1 MAHIKQRQ
9 KPCAHTKQKHKH
21 MASKTN
27 HQPCA
32 KQDTNTQLMRI
43 LIRPVFTQDMT
54 SWKQQPM
61 KTQATCHTAQ
71 DITWINAADKNQTAC
86 NTTKHNTRGQKSVRP
101 SELETP
107 RSHNETEHG
116 ARVSKPSHETE
127 TQDMSAGIRTLH
139 SNMKQGTQ
147 TRESTA
153 RAHSKPHAHTKTGHY
168 GSVRALSQNLW
179 MTLDRSDR
187 TLTLIN

>member
-1 MAHIKQRQ
+1 
-9 KPCAHTKQKHKH
+9 

-32 KQDTNTQLMRI
+32 KQDTNMQLMRK

-54 SWKQQPM
+54 TWKQQPM

-147 TRESTA
+147 TRERTA